1 MRPACPSRAVRATCV
16 GLVVAASNAVAS
28 NAAPSLPRAPT
39 ERAHPPAPAIESP
52 PPVAGTLQPDH
63 PMRRAGLWEV
73 RSVGAQAAGLEAT
86 KFCVGPKTDTPANHL
101 DRSVGRRGACDFGPF
116 ERAGRAW
123 LAQSTCRE
131 GRATVTSRSIA
142 SGDFLHRYRI
152 DTVVQ
157 YDPPL
162 AGVRREDKDALEARW
177 LGPCANGQKPGDMI
191 VPGMGTL
198 NMVDGQFRAE
208 PPTPP
213 DARPRRRSRGATRAP
228 H

>member
-1 MRPACPSRAVRATCV
+1 MLTCV
-16 GLVVAASNAVAS
+16 GLVFATSSSVAS
-28 NAAPSLPRAPT
+28 SLAPSVRSASGTPKAEHVATLPAGEAP
-39 ERAHPPAPAIESP
+39 
-52 PPVAGTLQPDH
+52 PDH
-63 PMRRAGLWEV
+63 PKRRVGLWEV
-73 RSVGAQAAGLEAT
+73 RSVGVQAAGLEST
-86 KFCVGPKTDTPANHL
+86 KFCVGPHTDTETNHL
-101 DRSVGRRGACDFGPF
+101 DRSVGRRGSCEFGPF
-116 ERAGRAW
+116 ERAGQAW
-123 LAQSTCRE
+123 LAESVCRE
-131 GRATVTSRSIA
+131 GRTTVTSRSVA

-177 LGPCANGQKPGDMI
+177 LGPCASGQKPGDVV

-208 PPTPP
+208 PEPP
-213 DARPRRRSRGATRAP
+213 ARPPPRARPRPGAQKS

>member
-1 MRPACPSRAVRATCV
+1 MVPICPSRAMLTCV
-16 GLVVAASNAVAS
+16 GLVVATSGAVAS
-28 NAAPSLPRAPT
+28 SVAPSASAVTGARDA
-39 ERAHPPAPAIESP
+39 ERAASP
-52 PPVAGTLQPDH
+52 VGEALHADH
-63 PMRRAGLWEV
+63 PKRRVGLWEV

-86 KFCVGPKTDTPANHL
+86 RFCVGPNTDTPTNHL
-101 DRSVGRRGACDFGPF
+101 DRSVGRRGSCEFGPF
-116 ERAGRAW
+116 ERAGQAW
-123 LAQSTCRE
+123 LAESVCRE
-131 GRATVTSRSIA
+131 GRTIVTSRAVA

-162 AGVRREDKDALEARW
+162 AGVRREDKDALEAHW
-177 LGPCANGQKPGDMI
+177 LGPCASGQKPGDVV

-208 PPTPP
+208 PQAPP
-213 DARPRRRSRGATRAP
+213 EAKKPRRSRAGAPGP

>member
-1 MRPACPSRAVRATCV
+1 MLTCFGLAVAT
-16 GLVVAASNAVAS
+16 SSAVAS
-28 NAAPSLPRAPT
+28 GVASS
-39 ERAHPPAPAIESP
+39 PAPAAPEAHE
-52 PPVAGTLQPDH
+52 AGQPLALPAGEALHPDH
-63 PMRRAGLWEV
+63 PKRRVGLWEV
-73 RSVGAQAAGLEAT
+73 RSVGVQAAGLEST
-86 KFCVGPKTDTPANHL
+86 RFCVGPQTDTETNHL
-101 DRSVGRRGACDFGPF
+101 DRGVGRRGACDFGPF
-116 ERAGRAW
+116 RRAGKAW
-123 LAQSTCRE
+123 LAESVCRE
-131 GRATVTSRSIA
+131 GRTTVTSRSIA

-177 LGPCANGQKPGDMI
+177 LGPCASGQKPGDVV

-208 PPTPP
+208 PETPP
-213 DARPRRRSRGATRAP
+213 PRTGSRTRSRAGAQNP